1 MNYKKVTVGFVVQS
15 FKEDG
20 IITSQEFIAGDEV
33 SYEDGYGD
41 SVDIQEKEYVPFHM
55 VQPEDKEEKQ
65 RAVIA
70 ALAQIKE
77 DAESGDFSAIE
88 ELLDSVPLDVLK
100 NFLPED

>member
-1 MNYKKVTVGFVVQS
+1 MIYKKVTVGFVVQS
-15 FKEDG
+15 FQKDG
-20 IITSQEFIAGDEV
+20 KFLEQEFIAGDEV
-33 SYEDGYGD
+33 SYEDAFGEP
-41 SVDIQEKEYVPFHM
+41 VDIREKGYLPFTM
-55 VQPEDKEEKQ
+55 VQPEDEEEKKK
-65 RAVIA
+65 AVIA